1 MSINIQE
8 HMSLQGWQPGNL
20 PPQAGKLAVVTGAA
34 SGLGYE
40 IALALAQGCAD
51 VIVAGRNEAKGC
63 EAVGKFRMLAPK
75 ALVRF
80 ERLDLAN
87 LASVSDFAGRLGTAG
102 RPVDLL
108 VNNAGV
114 MALPKRLVTADG
126 FEMQLGTNYL
136 GHFALTGLLLP
147 LLRLSRG
154 PRVVQVSSLAHR
166 YGQIRFDD
174 LQGERRYR
182 PWAAYF
188 QSKLASLLFA
198 CELQRR
204 SDAHRWGLLS
214 SAVHPGF
221 AQTGLYANGLG
232 ARSLL
237 SRLSR
242 SLGKMVSQSAADGAL
257 PALFALAS
265 ADAQP
270 GGFYGP
276 GGLFEFAGPPA
287 AAYVFRRAR
296 DQAVARKLWQVAEQ
310 LTGVKWPAD

>member
-51 VIVAGRNEAKGC
+51 VIVAGRNEAKGR
-63 EAVGKFRMLAPK
+63 EAVGKLRMLAPK

-214 SAVHPGF
+214 SAVHP
-221 AQTGLYANGLG
+221 
-232 ARSLL
+232 
-237 SRLSR
+237 
-242 SLGKMVSQSAADGAL
+242 VSQSAADGAL

>member
-51 VIVAGRNEAKGC
+51 VIVAGRNEAKGR
-63 EAVGKFRMLAPK
+63 EAVGKLRMLAPK

-188 QSKLASLLFA
+188 QSKLAMVLFA
-198 CELQRR
+198 RELQRQ
-204 SDAHRWGLLS
+204 SDAHGWRLLS
-214 SAVHPGF
+214 SAVHPGY
-221 AQTGLYANGLG
+221 ARTGIFSNGGRSAVSVLSGMLG
-232 ARSLL
+232 RV
-237 SRLSR
+237 
-242 SLGKMVSQSAADGAL
+242 LGQSAADGAQ
-257 PALFALAS
+257 PALFAADSSS
-265 ADAQP
+265 ALE

-276 GGLFEFAGPPA
+276 GGLLELAGPPA
-287 AAYVFRRAR
+287 AAQISKRAL
-296 DQAVARKLWQVAEQ
+296 DLDVARRLWQVSEQ
-310 LTGVKWPAD
+310 LTGVTWPTDR

>member
-51 VIVAGRNEAKGC
+51 VIVAGRNEAKGR
-63 EAVGKFRMLAPK
+63 EAVGKLRMLAPK

-270 GGFYGP
+270 GGFYGR
-276 GGLFEFAGPPA
+276 GLCLQAGA
-287 AAYVFRRAR
+287 RSGCGTETVAGRRATDR
-296 DQAVARKLWQVAEQ
+296 REVAR
-310 LTGVKWPAD
+310 